1 LPVLA
6 KAVIYWSRTVIRLI
20 IAMLTGIS
28 ADMLRQV
35 ERGIAILKDGGL
47 VAFPTDTVYGLGAC
61 ADLAPAVERVYTV
74 KKRPRDIPLPLLLAS
89 TAQISEV
96 SYPVPKMAWLLA
108 EYFLPGALTLV
119 LPRSGLAVDTVT
131 GGVATVAVR
140 VPAHPVPVALI
151 EGVGVP
157 IVGTSANLSGRSS
170 PLTAKE
176 VYAQLGDRVDLV
188 IDGGRC
194 PGGQESTI
202 VDLTREVPLVLRE
215 GAIPVAELR
224 RICGHIITKERG

>member
-1 LPVLA
+1 
-6 KAVIYWSRTVIRLI
+6 
-20 IAMLTGIS
+20 
-28 ADMLRQV
+28 MLRRV
-35 ERGIAILKDGGL
+35 EKGVAILKSGGL

-61 ADLAPAVERVYTV
+61 ADLVPAVERVYNV
-74 KKRPRDIPLPLLLAS
+74 KQRPRDMALPLLLAS

-96 SYPVPKMAWLLA
+96 SYPVPEMARLLA

-119 LPRSGLAVDTVT
+119 LPKSGLVADIVT
-131 GGVATVAVR
+131 GGAETVAVR

-157 IVGTSANLSGRSS
+157 IVGTSANLSGQPSL
-170 PLTAKE
+170 LTARE
-176 VYAQLGDRVDLV
+176 VHAQLGDRVDLV

-194 PGGQESTI
+194 PGGRESTI
-202 VDLTREVPLVLRE
+202 VDVTGEVPVVLRE

-224 RICGHIITKERG
+224 RVCGRIMVKERG